1 MSTTTLFQPDYALHP
16 GETLAETLEELG
28 MSQAELAQRMGR
40 PLQMISEIV
49 QGKKAIT
56 AETALQLERATGVP
70 ANFWNSS
77 QRNYEA
83 AAARLAEERDLAP
96 DSAWL
101 ERFPMGTLIKLGR
114 IPKCESRAEQMR
126 ALLNFFGVAGR
137 KEWESIWTAPAV
149 AFRKSAA
156 FEANPMAVAAW
167 LRLGERLAQ
176 QVRTEPY
183 DQDRFMQALYEI
195 RTLTRAEPHVFTPQA
210 TELCRASGIA
220 LILVPELPGTR
231 VHGATRW
238 LTPQK
243 ALLQLSLRGKT
254 DDLLWFAF
262 FHEAAH
268 ILKHGKREVFIE
280 APDGTADEETRRKE
294 QDADTFASD
303 FLIPKTAFAQF
314 RQQRP
319 FTTETVKRFA
329 ADLGIAPGIVVGR
342 LHYEKLLPYTH
353 LNALKRH
360 FRLKDPTE

>member
-1 MSTTTLFQPDYALHP
+1 MPPKTPFQPDYTIHP
-16 GETLAETLEELG
+16 GETLTETLEELG
-28 MSQAELAQRMGR
+28 MPQAELAQRMGR
-40 PLQMISEIV
+40 PLQVISEIV

-70 ANFWNSS
+70 ANFWNSA

-83 AAARLAEERDLAP
+83 AVARLAEDRELAP

-101 ERFPMGTLIKLGR
+101 ERFPLRALIKLGH
-114 IPKCESRAEQMR
+114 IPASGSPAEQMR
-126 ALLNFFGVAGR
+126 ALLNFFGVAGI

-149 AFRKSAA
+149 AFRKSTA
-156 FEANPMAVAAW
+156 FKANPMAVAAW

-183 DQDRFMQALYEI
+183 DQGRFVQALYDI
-195 RTLTRAEPHVFTPQA
+195 RKLTGAEPQVFAPKA
-210 TELCRASGIA
+210 AELCRTSGIA
-220 LILVPELPGTR
+220 LIFVPELPATR

-254 DDLLWFAF
+254 DDFLWFAF

-280 APDGTADEETRRKE
+280 APDGTADEDTQRKE
-294 QDADTFASD
+294 QEADTFASD
-303 FLIPKTAFAQF
+303 FLIPKGAFAGF
-314 RQQRP
+314 CRQRP
-319 FTTETVKRFA
+319 FTTENVKRFA
-329 ADLGIAPGIVVGR
+329 AELGVAPGIVVGR
-342 LHYEKLLPYTH
+342 LQYEKLLPYTH
-353 LNALKRH
+353 LNGLKRH
-360 FRLKDPTE
+360 FRSKGATE